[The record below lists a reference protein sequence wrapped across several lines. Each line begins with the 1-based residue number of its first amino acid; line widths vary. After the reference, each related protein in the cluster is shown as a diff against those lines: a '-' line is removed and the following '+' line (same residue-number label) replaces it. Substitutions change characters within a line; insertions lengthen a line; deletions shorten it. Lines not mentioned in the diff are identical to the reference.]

1 MNEGVDAGR
10 WSGCC
15 GRRKRCLVLE
25 GCRMW
30 IVGGGRRGLMVAVAV
45 LVELGG
51 LHRLPKEYDF
61 EDRRTGTEVFEMKE
75 VRLRM

>member
-1 MNEGVDAGR
+1 
-10 WSGCC
+10 
-15 GRRKRCLVLE
+15 
-25 GCRMW
+25 MW